1 MKILG
6 RTVTALVLVS
16 ATLAISTIGSVWH
29 ELDTTGFRDSVKK
42 VVRRVGAVS
51 AQLRAL
57 PPPAGTVSA
66 EGPTVADYLH
76 ACTTPSQRV
85 LVVADAPEILA
96 MAARSFAA
104 GQLTFRPGFYTLA
117 HDQQLMLERMRTQEV
132 PVVVT
137 DQEHTYVENFAS
149 QFTLIDDFIMR
160 HYELV
165 GELPALAGDPVR
177 VFVRRGRPVTSHYG
191 STSLPC
197 SL

>member
-1 MKILG
+1 
-6 RTVTALVLVS
+6 
-16 ATLAISTIGSVWH
+16 VWH

-42 VVRRVGAVS
+42 IVRRVGAVS
-51 AQLRAL
+51 SQLRAL
-57 PPPAGTVSA
+57 PPAAGTVSPD
-66 EGPTVADYLH
+66 GPTVADYIH
-76 ACTTPSQRV
+76 ACTSASQRV

-96 MAARSFAA
+96 MAARSPAA
-104 GQLTFRPGFYTLA
+104 GHMTFRPGFYTLD
-117 HDQQLMLERMRTQEV
+117 HDQRLMLERLRAQDV

-137 DQEHTYVENFAS
+137 DQEHDYRENFAS
-149 QFTLIDDFIMR
+149 QFTLIDDFIMK

-177 VFVRRGRPVTSHYG
+177 VFVRRGRPVASHYG